1 MSYERTIP
9 PIVTDAICF
18 HNEDRIKMSHP
29 FARQPQASMIGLQP
43 YLVYQ
48 KSNNDTSNSKES
60 QPAVTKLHTEKYG
73 YSHTAALGVPRQTCT
88 DPKYKYFVFI
98 FNLILLL
105 LILFVKVCQNVDQ
118 MKELKF

>member
-9 PIVTDAICF
+9 PIMTDAICF
-18 HNEDRIKMSHP
+18 HNEDRIKMNHP

-48 KSNNDTSNSKES
+48 KSNNDTSESK
-60 QPAVTKLHTEKYG
+60 PAVTKLHTEKYG

-98 FNLILLL
+98 SCFFLI
-105 LILFVKVCQNVDQ
+105 IICHY
-118 MKELKF
+118 